1 MSGPTILPAP
11 PSHRHDDLADWLR
24 MVAKGATQL
33 VQEAACD
40 PDADAALSTATAWL
54 ATDLGA
60 ICEAA
65 ATYIEDG
72 RFELVEDELEDP
84 DRIDEMARLLQV
96 GTAVFGSRSREREF
110 VESDC

>member
-1 MSGPTILPAP
+1 MSSSGAQLGAAFVSERWLERSSSARCGAGVDMAGLTIHPAP

-60 ICEAA
+60 ICEAMA
-65 ATYIEDG
+65 DYLAEG
-72 RFELVEDELEDP
+72 KLELFEDEHSE
-84 DRIDEMARLLQV
+84 
-96 GTAVFGSRSREREF
+96 
-110 VESDC
+110 